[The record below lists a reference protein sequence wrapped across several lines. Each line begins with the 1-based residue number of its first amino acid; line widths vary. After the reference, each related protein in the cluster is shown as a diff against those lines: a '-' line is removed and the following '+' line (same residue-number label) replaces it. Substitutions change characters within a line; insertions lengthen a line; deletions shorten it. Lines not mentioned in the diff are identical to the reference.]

1 MGTDRAQRYSFE
13 LPVELDSTQGVTRDV
28 SVSGLRFELQE
39 PRATAPSPGDRL
51 HLVVRFP
58 EFSVGGETRLHVDG
72 RVVRIGPGVAG
83 LSVAVAISGF
93 RFDEYP

>member
-13 LPVELDSTQGVTRDV
+13 LPVELDSTLGLTRDV
-28 SVSGLRFELQE
+28 SVTGLRFELRE
-39 PRATAPSPGDRL
+39 PRDVAPSPGDRL

-58 EFSVGGETRLHVDG
+58 DFSLGGDTRLHVDG
-72 RVVRIGPGVAG
+72 HVVRIEPGSAG

-93 RFDEYP
+93 RFEGAP